1 MSLSVNQMNDAEAT
15 AGIID
20 CLEAGAK
27 DYPPVKI
34 KPIAISADDG
44 LLFAHLRQWQ
54 RLKPIIHQL

>member
-1 MSLSVNQMNDAEAT
+1 MNDAEAT

-34 KPIAISADDG
+34 KPIAISADAATMMIFC
-44 LLFAHLRQWQ
+44 LH
-54 RLKPIIHQL
+54 I